1 MQTNPYEPPA
11 SSQMEVGTG
20 AMNDNNACDRRSVAV
35 RILAVFG
42 IVFVVTYESYHA
54 VTQSIQWRDW
64 VHFVVAGGTMC
75 FLIAACR
82 NGHWRIRNSNN
93 VSSASSEP
101 HS

>member
-11 SSQMEVGTG
+11 SSQIEVGTG
-20 AMNDNNACDRRSVAV
+20 AMNDSNAGDRRSVAV

-54 VTQSIQWRDW
+54 FTQSIQWRDC
-64 VHFVVAGGTMC
+64 VHYFVAGGAMC

-93 VSSASSEP
+93 VSSANSKP